1 MFYLFVYLIKTVLKC
16 ILSIVV
22 ITFTKYLLSY
32 CMLGQQ
38 GSKTAWCVP
47 YTNIGHVSSGLV

>member
-1 MFYLFVYLIKTVLKC
+1 
-16 ILSIVV
+16 
-22 ITFTKYLLSY
+22 
-32 CMLGQQ
+32 MLGQQ